1 MAGYGLRPSQ
11 FVFTFGIGS
20 IIETSSGPRIIP
32 DFDQWGQIFY
42 KGKELNVSDFQ
53 IDVFL
58 HRDILDGNIFSVPT
72 NVLLNKKE
80 SEGIYKTFAFPDWGL
95 CVEHGYLYEFDD
107 DRTRCP
113 SCRTNRTFDIKRKQ
127 AIRFVRA
134 CPAGHLDDI
143 DWRGMI
149 DHTASCSSKVY
160 RWNDRGGS
168 LDDLKII
175 CSSCNRETTLQDVY
189 QKNKW
194 CKGRF
199 PETPGGNARCTEQS
213 QVTLRGSSMLRIPQL
228 LPIIAIPGPESKH
241 HRVLSKK
248 NMLTILIS
256 DEDWTKEKLIKRIN
270 ISNKNSPGTISD
282 DDLYTV
288 ESAEEEILAAAITD
302 VIKNTG
308 DAPSTLLERRLY
320 EFRSL
325 KNAARNG
332 HPLNP
337 DTDPHFSVPKRGIR
351 SDGNTNGPIKLET
364 KKLRVSPIEKLKVIT
379 VQKGYQRLGTENPDN
394 KGVNHPLVEKFYLHG
409 NERWYPGIEQIGEGI
424 FIDDHDVDLNI
435 TSKEWNER
443 FHAMDNNIEYHPVF
457 VWWHSLAHRII
468 SAISLHSGYSSAS
481 IREVVYTE
489 VELSGNVK
497 GGVLLY
503 TSQPGGDG
511 SLGGM
516 VSKVPTFERVVEQA
530 LSDLEFC
537 SNDPLCYE
545 QNVKDMGDFGAACYA
560 CLHMSETSCSYF
572 NRFLDRRILLENL

>member
-11 FVFTFGIGS
+11 FVFTFGVGS

-32 DFDQWGQIFY
+32 DFDKWGQIFY

-53 IDVFL
+53 IDVYL
-58 HRDILDGNIFSVPT
+58 HKDILDGNIFSVPT

-95 CVEHGYLYEFDD
+95 CVEHGYLYEFED

-113 SCRTNRTFDIKRKQ
+113 QCRKTRTFDIKRKQ

-149 DHTASCSSKVY
+149 DHTSSCSSKVY
-160 RWNDRGGS
+160 RWDDRGGS
-168 LDDLKII
+168 LDDLRII
-175 CSSCNRETTLQDVY
+175 CSCNRETTLQDVY
-189 QKNKW
+189 QKNKR
-194 CKGRF
+194 CTGRF
-199 PETPGGNARCTEQS
+199 PETPGGNASCSEQS
-213 QVTLRGSSMLRIPQL
+213 QVTLRGSSMLRIPKL

-241 HRVLSKK
+241 HRILSK
-248 NMLTILIS
+248 NTLSNILIS
-256 DEDWTKEKLIKRIN
+256 DDDWTKAKLIKRIN

-282 DDLYTV
+282 DDLDTI
-288 ESAEEEILAAAITD
+288 ENTDEGILVAAISD
-302 VIKNTG
+302 VMKNRG
-308 DAPSTLLERRLY
+308 EAPSTLPARRLY

-351 SDGNTNGPIKLET
+351 SDGNVRGAIKLET

-379 VQKGYQRLGTENPDN
+379 VQKGYQRLGTEKPDN
-394 KGVNHPLVEKFYLHG
+394 KGIDHTLVEKFYLHG

-424 FIDDHDVDLNI
+424 FIDDHDEELNI
-435 TSKEWNER
+435 VSKEWNER
-443 FHAMDNNIEYHPVF
+443 FLVMGKNIEYHPVF
-457 VWWHSLAHRII
+457 VWWHSLAHRLI

-489 VELSGNVK
+489 VNPSGYVK

-516 VSKVPTFERVVEQA
+516 VSKVPKFETVVEHA
-530 LSDLEFC
+530 LADLQFC

-545 QNVKDMGDFGAACYA
+545 QNVTDNGDFGAACYA

-572 NRFLDRRILLENL
+572 NRFLDRRILLENI